1 MKYALGPLLYFWNK
15 TDTQAF
21 YDAARHSEADIVYLG
36 ETVCSKRREL
46 KLGDWLELAHG
57 LRQAG
62 KEVVLSTLAL
72 ISDRAELDQ
81 LEPLLASGMLIEAND
96 LGVVQRSHE
105 LGRPFVAGPALNV
118 YNIDTLQVLLEAGMV
133 RWVPPV
139 ELPRRQLALL
149 LSQAEERGLRQRF
162 EVELFGWGYLPLAYS
177 ARCFTARS
185 ENRPKDRCEKCCINY
200 PEGRVVTAQD
210 GTDLLRLNG
219 IQTQSAKRA
228 NLLPELNSWRGE
240 IEGVR
245 LSLAQPDTAIIAA
258 AAAQRQHP
266 AAWPLTADECN
277 GYWLGEAGMQR
288 LELA

>member
-1 MKYALGPLLYFWNK
+1 MQLTLGPLLYYWPRP
-15 TDTQAF
+15 TTLAF
-21 YDAARHSEADIVYLG
+21 YQQLATSPIDRVYLG
-36 ETVCSKRREL
+36 ETICTKRKEL
-46 KLGDWLELAHG
+46 SAADYLQLADELQ
-57 LRQAG
+57 QAG

-96 LGVVQRSHE
+96 LGVVQRCHE

-118 YNIDTLQVLLEAGMV
+118 YNIDSLQVLLETGMV

-185 ENRPKDRCEKCCINY
+185 ENRPKDRCEKCCIHN

-210 GTDLLRLNG
+210 GTALLRLNG
-219 IQTQSAKRA
+219 IQTQSAKRS
-228 NLLPELNSWRGE
+228 NLLAEMDSWRGA
-240 IEGVR
+240 IDGVR
-245 LSLAQPDTAIIAA
+245 LSLSEPDLAIIAA
-258 AAAQRQHP
+258 AATHRQTP
-266 AAWPLTADECN
+266 GSWPLADDECN

>member
-1 MKYALGPLLYFWNK
+1 MQLTLGPLLYYWPRP
-15 TDTQAF
+15 TTLAF
-21 YDAARHSEADIVYLG
+21 YQQLATSPIDRVYLG
-36 ETVCSKRREL
+36 ETICTKRKEL
-46 KLGDWLELAHG
+46 SAADYLQLADELQ
-57 LRQAG
+57 QAG

-96 LGVVQRSHE
+96 LGVVQRCHE

-118 YNIDTLQVLLEAGMV
+118 YNIDTLQVLLETGMV

-185 ENRPKDRCEKCCINY
+185 ENRPKDRCEKCCIHY

-210 GTDLLRLNG
+210 GTALLRLNG
-219 IQTQSAKRA
+219 IQTQSAKRS
-228 NLLPELNSWRGE
+228 NLLAEMDSWRGA
-240 IEGVR
+240 IDGVR
-245 LSLAQPDTAIIAA
+245 LSLSEPDLAIIAA
-258 AAAQRQHP
+258 AATHRQTP
-266 AAWPLTADECN
+266 GSWPLADDECN